1 MIILDTDVLSELM
14 RRDDG
19 VVGWLDR
26 QPATS
31 IWTTAINV
39 LEIRY
44 GLAIL
49 PQGRRRSMQLNE
61 FERLVVDDLEN
72 RVLVFDARAAEH
84 TATLMANRQFAGRPR
99 ELRDT
104 MIAGIALSQR
114 ATLATRNLR
123 HFDDLEVPVLNPW
136 RA

>member
-1 MIILDTDVLSELM
+1 MVILDTDVLSELM
-14 RRDDG
+14 RRDD
-19 VVGWLDR
+19 VAVGWLDR

-44 GLAIL
+44 GLAIM

-61 FERLVVDDLEN
+61 FERLIADDLDN
-72 RVLVFDARAAEH
+72 RILVFDRSAAEH
-84 TATLMANRQFAGRPR
+84 TASLMASRQSAGRPR

-114 ATLATRNLR
+114 ATLATRNTR
-123 HFDDLEVPVLNPW
+123 HFDDLNVPVINPW
-136 RA
+136 RP